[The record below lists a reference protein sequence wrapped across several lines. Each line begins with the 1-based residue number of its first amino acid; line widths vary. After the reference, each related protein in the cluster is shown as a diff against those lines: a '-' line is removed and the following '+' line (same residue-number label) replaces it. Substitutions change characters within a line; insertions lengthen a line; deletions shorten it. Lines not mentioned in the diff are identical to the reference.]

1 MRQITL
7 IVIVAA
13 FTFRISAQTN
23 ASNSQNRELSKELT
37 SDQVIKPFNL
47 EVTFNKT
54 VHIIFPSAVKY
65 IDLGSANIIAGIT
78 DAADNVV
85 RVKAAIKDFKGET
98 NFSVITDEGDFYS
111 FNVTYSEEPQKLSF
125 EMKDL
130 IHDHLN
136 EDSRNSS
143 TEIYFP
149 EFGDSTPKE
158 VNMNMKA
165 LYKNGKKE
173 VRHIN
178 SKRNG
183 IQFSLYGI
191 YIQNDILYFYT
202 EIKNTSD
209 VSFDIDFI
217 QWKIVDKKVA
227 RRTAIQETSIE
238 PIRSFN
244 YVTNIP
250 GRTSEGAVFAINK
263 FTIPDDKRLIV
274 KVFEKNG
281 GRHQSFFVE
290 NKDIIQARLINEQ
303 GGKRNSVIRSMNMNV
318 LHHKK
323 LFSKKGN

>member
-1 MRQITL
+1 MRQI
-7 IVIVAA
+7 IIIAFVAS
-13 FTFRISAQTN
+13 FTFQISAQTN

-78 DAADNVV
+78 DAANNVI

-136 EDSRNSS
+136 SQKST

-149 EFGDSTPKE
+149 EFGDSSSKE
-158 VNMNMKA
+158 VTMNMKA

-173 VRHIN
+173 VKHIN

-238 PIRSFN
+238 PIRFFN

-250 GRTSEGAVFAINK
+250 GRNSERTVFAMNK

-290 NKDIIQARLINEQ
+290 NKDIIKARLINES
-303 GGKRNSVIRSMNMNV
+303 GRKC
-318 LHHKK
+318 K
-323 LFSKKGN
+323 